1 MSRLVYCYTCNVQ
14 HPLEEMRQVLT
25 GKGKRWRCIRTIEG
39 ARQAQV
45 NRQAFGVQT
54 TAKNK
59 ADASAKARRM
69 VNPEF
74 ESRS

>member
-1 MSRLVYCYTCNVQ
+1 MTKQVYCYTCNVQ
-14 HPLEEMRQVLT
+14 HPVEEMRRVLA

-45 NRQAFGVQT
+45 KRQEFGVQT

-59 ADASAKARRM
+59 ADASAKARRL
-69 VNPEF
+69 VNPEL